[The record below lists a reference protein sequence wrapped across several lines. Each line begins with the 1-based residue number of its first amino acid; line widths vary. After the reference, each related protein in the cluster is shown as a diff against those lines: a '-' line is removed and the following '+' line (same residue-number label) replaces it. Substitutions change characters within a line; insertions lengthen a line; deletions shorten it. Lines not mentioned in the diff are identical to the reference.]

1 MERKWGLEFITLT
14 LNDEYKDLTDETA
27 KRYAKKLLDA
37 LKIEAKRRGN
47 WSYKIWV
54 YFSREEIKPDETA
67 RMFLVHSQQSKRPH
81 FHVILYAIP
90 CITITKW
97 MQNYWNSPKAS
108 KRKRLGIVHRERIWD
123 LCGAVSYCNRQKCF
137 KERIQC
143 YEGADPVDLERITD
157 YEIER
162 QIKAQKG

>member
-14 LNDEYKDLTDETA
+14 FNDEHKDLTDETA

-37 LKIEAKRRGN
+37 LRDKAKKER

-54 YFSREEIKPDETA
+54 YFSREEIKPDETVSK
-67 RMFLVHSQQSKRPH
+67 FLVHKQQRKRAH
-81 FHVILYAIP
+81 YHVILYATP
-90 CITITKW
+90 CSTITKW
-97 MQNYWNSPKAS
+97 MRNYWNAPKAS
-108 KRKRLGIVHRERIWD
+108 KRKRLGIVHNKGIWE
-123 LCGAVSYCNRQKCF
+123 LRGAVSYCNRQKCF

-143 YEGADPVDLERITD
+143 YEGSDPIDLESITD

-162 QIKAQKG
+162 EMKSQKTL

>member
-1 MERKWGLEFITLT
+1 MERKWGLEFVTLT
-14 LNDEYKDLTDETA
+14 FNNEHKNLTDETA

-54 YFSREEIKPDETA
+54 YFSREEMKPDEIA
-67 RMFLVHSQQSKRPH
+67 SKFLVHSQQDKRPH

-90 CITITKW
+90 CTTIARW
-97 MQNYWNSPKAS
+97 MQNYWNAPKAS
-108 KRKRLGIVHRERIWD
+108 KRKKLGIVHREGIWD
-123 LCGAVSYCNRQKCF
+123 LGGAVSYCNRQKCF

-143 YEGADPVDLERITD
+143 YEGSDRIDLEHITD
-157 YEIER
+157 CEIER
-162 QIKAQKG
+162 QMKA